1 MTDKITQILKK
12 MHEMSDEPVKKMQS
26 GGLVYTPQQYAA
38 ANVDYFSPFSIQVD
52 VPDPGDDTD
61 DDDRDVNINIQEPV
75 TGGDD
80 APDIFAGVNLK
91 TGQSGVSY
99 SKINAKDYIKDFETK
114 EAEFK
119 DLTDKAFDSGKGFSD
134 YLSKQAERTGA
145 PVTGVVG
152 LATGLPIAP
161 LAAGMAKL
169 NRQQHYNT
177 ANAIAAQGGGDILEA
192 NNQTLS
198 RKPGSKIVNGTLGN
212 MTQEQAQ
219 RFVAIA
225 NGYIPGT
232 YKDEERGGE
241 EGGYVKTG
249 HDALVHVDGNFAMD
263 AFGNIHSAGGSQR
276 ETATQAQTA
285 REILFE
291 REMKA
296 NGYGVKLEELKKEGK
311 FSKAAQEFKN
321 TFNNTMK
328 SGRPFFGTTAG
339 MSSAAYADSL
349 SSAKSNIKNIL
360 ENTYGASKVKDD
372 TSGDSDTPSGTSYSI
387 TKDPMY
393 SKTAVDAQVMGDD
406 GFVSD
411 PSVND
416 ALFKGMEE
424 SPGRDPSLGTVYDPT
439 ATVSLTTTTDA
450 SPPPSPSFA
459 DMFNNP
465 PPSDDSDDSDDDR
478 GGGGGFTD
486 SAGDSGISGSP
497 EGEAGVDYD
506 EDDFIDESGEFTE
519 GFKEDDNDDDG
530 GGGGG
535 KIVCTAMNRSYGFG
549 SFRQAIWLAHSR
561 DMAPEYQAG
570 YHAIFQPLVTYGYG
584 GTTKPRKFVRNIL
597 EGIARRRTADIWMQK
612 KGKRHPIGR
621 IERAFWEPVC
631 YAVGRIVLWRKN

>member
-26 GGLVYTPQQYAA
+26 GGRVYTPEQYAA
-38 ANVDYFSPFSIQVD
+38 ADVDYFSPFSIQVD
-52 VPDPGDDTD
+52 VPDPGDDTG

-75 TGGDD
+75 TAGGD

-91 TGQSGVSY
+91 TGQSGVSH
-99 SKINAKDYIKDFETK
+99 SKINATDYIRDFETK

-134 YLSKQAERTGA
+134 YLSKQAKRTGA
-145 PVTGVVG
+145 PVTGIVG

-177 ANAIAAQGGGDILEA
+177 ANAIAAQGGGDILEV

-232 YKDEERGGE
+232 YKDEDRGGE

-249 HDALVHVDGNFAMD
+249 HDALVHVGGNVAMD

-296 NGYGVKLEELKKEGK
+296 NGYGAKLEELRREGK

-349 SSAKSNIKNIL
+349 KSAKSNIKNIL

-411 PSVND
+411 PSFKD

-424 SPGRDPSLGTVYDPT
+424 SPGRDPSSGKVYDPT
-439 ATVSLTTTTDA
+439 ATVSLTTTIDG
-450 SPPPSPSFA
+450 SPPP
-459 DMFNNP
+459 
-465 PPSDDSDDSDDDR
+465 DDSDGDDDR
-478 GGGGGFTD
+478 PTFRD
-486 SAGDSGISGSP
+486 S
-497 EGEAGVDYD
+497 EGRRESVNITVDNVSKAKDYEGQYD
-506 EDDFIDESGEFTE
+506 EDDFIDESGRFTE
-519 GFKEDDNDDDG
+519 GFGKDDSDSGDKDDKGCVIATHGLSTG
-530 GGGGG
+530 GFTPMEKAKAELWCQKTYHG
-535 KIVCTAMNRSYGFG
+535 KWYGEA
-549 SFRQAIWLAHSR
+549 FRRGYRAAGQRAIDSGNA
-561 DMAPEYQAG
+561 EKYYQEFKDFVA
-570 YHAIFQPLVTYGYG
+570 YGRG
-584 GTTKPRKFVRNIL
+584 V
-597 EGIARRRTADIWMQK
+597 K
-612 KGKRHPIGR
+612 KG
-621 IERAFWEPVC
+621 
-631 YAVGRIVLWRKN
+631 WRLGFNYYLRTLSFFLSGLFISE